1 MEIVENPI
9 FIEDLLKHPFQDWQP
24 VEASSLFRYQAPLL
38 GKGTIGYCA
47 PQEGVRL
54 LYMNCNPTEHTAI
67 VHKHSIPNEIS
78 LNYYIQVDRKASA
91 HADVQVYQ
99 ILHQG
104 SIMAEST
111 NFKRKWIQLEAGG
124 SYEWVNVFL
133 TEEIYKDYFKR
144 LCRGYDAEK
153 IERCR
158 QAFFTQH
165 THGQI
170 IHFDCREEHI
180 LREMFHCALPEGAL
194 RNCYLELK
202 LMELMVHFFHRAME
216 QEAVSSPRAG
226 LLSLAERNELDGIKC
241 FIDTHLYD
249 PLDYDQLFASC
260 QTSGHRLKANFKLLY
275 GISIGRYQQKK
286 RMSEVLGRL
295 MGQDDVSIKELAYE
309 AGYSTVQA
317 FSRAFYNEF
326 SIRPSMVKRREG
338 VISEVGDGE
347 MLQLG

>member
-1 MEIVENPI
+1 MEIIEEPI
-9 FIEDLLKHPFQDWQP
+9 FIEDLLKHPFQDWQQ
-24 VEASSLFRYQAPLL
+24 VETSSLFRYQAPIL
-38 GKGTIGYCA
+38 GKGTVGFCNPIK
-47 PQEGVRL
+47 GVRL
-54 LYMNCNPTEHTAI
+54 FYMNCSPTQHTAI

-78 LNYYIQVDRKASA
+78 LNYYIHINKKATA

-99 ILHQG
+99 NLHKG

-133 TEEIYKDYFKR
+133 TADTYADYFKK
-144 LCRGYDAEK
+144 LCKGYDAEK
-153 IERCR
+153 VERCR
-158 QAFFTQH
+158 QAFFTQR

-180 LREMFHCALPEGAL
+180 LRELFQCALPDGAL

-202 LMELMVHFFHRAME
+202 VMELLVQFFHRTME
-216 QEAVSSPRAG
+216 QEAISAPRAG
-226 LLSLAERNELDGIKC
+226 MLTLSERNELDGIKR
-241 FIDTHLYD
+241 FIDAHLYD

-260 QTSGHRLKANFKLLY
+260 QASGYKIKTNFKLLY

-295 MGQDDVSIKELAYE
+295 MAEDDVSIKELAYE
-309 AGYSTVQA
+309 SGYSTVQA

-326 SIRPSMVKRREG
+326 SIRPSMIKRRDA
-338 VISEVGDGE
+338 VTAEVGSA
-347 MLQLG
+347 LR